1 MDQHAELNQL
11 LLQLEAEMRAWSLWS
26 ATPPSA
32 AALQS
37 TQPFCIDTLSFWE
50 WVQWLM
56 LPRFKQMIN
65 LKQRL
70 PQGSNITP
78 IAEEVIQNAKIKNEK
93 LIEYFT
99 ALDQL
104 LSKSQ

>member
-11 LLQLEAEMRAWSLWS
+11 LLQLEAEMQAWSLWS

-32 AALQS
+32 AALLS
-37 TQPFCIDTLSFWE
+37 TQPFCIDTLNFWE

-78 IAEEVIQNAKIKNEK
+78 MAEEVIQNAKIKSEK
-93 LIEYFT
+93 LIECFT

-104 LSKSQ
+104 LSKSH